1 MPSTKNKYQFTA
13 SPESKWESRKVIH
26 PGDNP
31 STVAKKVSIN
41 NASPELKNT
50 LSTEVEAAIKNASEG
65 SIIQLQI
72 NNISEKTQGFVEYIK
87 QPDGTWKKAN
97 YLNIREPEVLP
108 EVLEFN

>member
-1 MPSTKNKYQFTA
+1 MRFAQNKYQFTA
-13 SPESKWESRKVIH
+13 SPESKWESRKVIR
-26 PGDNP
+26 PGNNP
-31 STVAKKVSIN
+31 HTTPKKVPTN
-41 NASPELKNT
+41 NSSPEFKNT

-97 YLNIREPEVLP
+97 HLNIREPEVLP